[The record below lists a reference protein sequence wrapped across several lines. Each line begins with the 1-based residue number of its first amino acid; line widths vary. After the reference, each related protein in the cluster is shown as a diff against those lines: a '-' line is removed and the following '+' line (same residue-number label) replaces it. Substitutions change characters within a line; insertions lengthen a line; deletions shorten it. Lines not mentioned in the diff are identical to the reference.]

1 LGRFQPESSLPVN
14 QNPSL
19 SGGKWGSYTPY
30 TPVKQSAGVM
40 EKSETTY
47 RVIKEL
53 TFYMSA
59 TNAVFSFNNLKPG
72 KAIYWSITVI
82 VY

>member
-1 LGRFQPESSLPVN
+1 
-14 QNPSL
+14 
-19 SGGKWGSYTPY
+19 
-30 TPVKQSAGVM
+30 M